1 MCSVAQSCL
10 TLCNS
15 PGSSCLWKFSGKNT
29 GVGCH
34 FPFPEDL
41 PDPRIEPTSLASL
54 ALAGDS
60 LPLAPPGKSETA
72 EKFAETPVPEL
83 PLSLMNQNFESR
95 VQGIC
100 IVNQYCL

>member
-1 MCSVAQSCL
+1 MDCG
-10 TLCNS
+10 S

-34 FPFPEDL
+34 FPSPEDL
-41 PDPRIEPTSLASL
+41 PDPRNEPASLASP

-60 LPLAPPGKSETA
+60 LPLAPPGESETA
-72 EKFAETPVPEL
+72 EKFAKTPVPEL

-95 VQGIC
+95 DHGIC